1 MFQEKYRLM
10 KKVSLIKSLKFRTP
24 WVFLS
29 VIIPL
34 VSLANFYITQIIS
47 NKITKEAKENLVLH
61 SNLLADNIQDWNQ
74 INVLALLNLSNQIDI
89 PQAKSKKQKTI
100 LAEIV
105 KTYDHF
111 YLAHIINLQGW
122 DMARSD
128 DKPLKYYGDRNY
140 FTQAIAGNKINYQT
154 IISRTTQQPALCL
167 ATPIFRLNKIEGV
180 TSICTKLQTLTKQ
193 VGQLRFGKTGYAFLV
208 DQNATLLAHP
218 DPQVVSE
225 NKLINLKEYPPVQ
238 NLLQGNNQNLFFKDQ
253 DNIKWVSYSIPLDNN
268 WILVVQQEEAEFLA
282 HKRQFQNLAFVITLV
297 VMLIISGLTFGI
309 AHYLIKRINNLT
321 DRTNSVKQDEFEKK
335 IMINSQEE
343 LKLLVNSWNQRE
355 GDRED
360 MDERNSLWELN
371 NK

>member
-1 MFQEKYRLM
+1 M

-24 WVFLS
+24 LVFLS

-34 VSLANFYITQIIS
+34 VSLANFYITRILS
-47 NKITKEAKENLVLH
+47 NKIINEAKENLVLH
-61 SNLLADNIQDWNQ
+61 SNLLADNIQEWNQ

-89 PQAKSKKQKTI
+89 TQGNSNKQKTV

-105 KTYDHF
+105 NTYNHF
-111 YLAHIINLQGW
+111 YLAHIINLKGW
-122 DMARSD
+122 DIARSD
-128 DKPLKYYGDRNY
+128 DKPLKYYGDRHY

-154 IISRTTQQPALCL
+154 IISRTTKQPALCL

-193 VGQLRFGKTGYAFLV
+193 VGQLKFGKTGYAFLV

-218 DPQVVSE
+218 EPQVFSE
-225 NKLINLKEYPPVQ
+225 NKLISLREYPPVQ
-238 NLLQGNNQNLFFKDQ
+238 NLLQGNNQYLSFTDQ

-268 WILVVQQEEAEFLA
+268 WILVVQQQEAEFLA
-282 HKRQFQNLAFVITLV
+282 HKRQFQNLAFVITV
-297 VMLIISGLTFGI
+297 TVILIMSGLTFGI
-309 AHYLIKRINNLT
+309 AHYLIKPINNLT
-321 DRTNSVKQDEFEKK
+321 NRTNAVERDEFEKT
-335 IMINSQEE
+335 IMINSPDE
-343 LKLLVNSWNQRE
+343 LRLLPNSWNQRE

-360 MDERNSLWELN
+360 MGERNSLWKLN